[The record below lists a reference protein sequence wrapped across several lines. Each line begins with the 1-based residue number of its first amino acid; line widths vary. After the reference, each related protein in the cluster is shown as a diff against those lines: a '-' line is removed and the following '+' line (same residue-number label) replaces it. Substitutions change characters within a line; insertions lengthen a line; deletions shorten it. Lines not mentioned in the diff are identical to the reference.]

1 VASVK
6 EEATN
11 TVRSMESARSQVV
24 SSRGVDTMRSDT
36 TGSDGLGIQQGPSSQ
51 VMGLGRGQGSVVR
64 REVLRQAQGEKI
76 PIDEDGEEI
85 DVPVDENALPSMSA
99 TSYPGQ
105 EW

>member
-1 VASVK
+1 
-6 EEATN
+6 
-11 TVRSMESARSQVV
+11 
-24 SSRGVDTMRSDT
+24 
-36 TGSDGLGIQQGPSSQ
+36 
-51 VMGLGRGQGSVVR
+51 MGLGRGQGSVVR

>member
-1 VASVK
+1 
-6 EEATN
+6 
-11 TVRSMESARSQVV
+11 M